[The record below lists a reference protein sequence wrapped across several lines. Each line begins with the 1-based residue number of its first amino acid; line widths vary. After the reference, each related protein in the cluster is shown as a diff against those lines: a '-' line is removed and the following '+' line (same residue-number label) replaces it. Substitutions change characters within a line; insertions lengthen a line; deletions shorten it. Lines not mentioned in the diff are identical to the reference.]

1 MEKNFMDIKFK
12 LTKEMVKLFID
23 YTLKRDE
30 LLKIQQQYNLNKNK
44 ILLGKIKKL
53 EKELDNN
60 RDLFVKNFR
69 LNNVEEIE
77 EYLRLKNEN

>member
-1 MEKNFMDIKFK
+1 MEKKVMDIKFK

-30 LLKIQQQYNLNKNK
+30 LLNIQQQYNLNKNK

-69 LNNVEEIE
+69 LNNVEDIE

>member
-1 MEKNFMDIKFK
+1 MEKKLMDIKFK

-30 LLKIQQQYNLNKNK
+30 LLKTQQQYNLNKNK

-77 EYLRLKNEN
+77 EYLRLKKEN